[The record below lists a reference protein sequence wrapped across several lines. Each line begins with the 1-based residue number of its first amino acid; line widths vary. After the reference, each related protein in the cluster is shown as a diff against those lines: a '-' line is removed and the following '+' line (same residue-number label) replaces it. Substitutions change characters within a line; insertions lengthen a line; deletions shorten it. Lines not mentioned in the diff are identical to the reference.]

1 MKGIYAI
8 ALLLFASLACME
20 SSAVGDGVRP
30 EASPTV
36 AVRDL
41 QAATPEAAHL
51 DEMIVEGA
59 GLPVFDTGLIIRTV
73 CAIES
78 LNVRGGP
85 GTNWAVL
92 YVLPA
97 GERVRVR
104 DVGMGVNA
112 GWLMISRLQ
121 YDPPYSP
128 QWVNGDYLC
137 P

>member
-1 MKGIYAI
+1 MKGIYVLVV
-8 ALLLFASLACME
+8 LLLASLACME
-20 SSAVGDGVRP
+20 SSAVGGGVVP
-30 EASPTV
+30 EASSTV

-41 QAATPEAAHL
+41 ATPEAVRI
-51 DEMIVEGA
+51 DEMIVESA
-59 GLPVFDTGLIIRTV
+59 GLPVFDTGVIIRTV

-78 LNVRGGP
+78 LNVRSGP

-104 DVGMGVNA
+104 DVGMGGNA
-112 GWLMISRLQ
+112 GWLMISRLK
-121 YDPPYSP
+121 YVPPYSP
-128 QWVNGDYLC
+128 QWVKGEYLC